1 MLLARKKSA
10 FPLLLERVAGKM
22 AGETLEI
29 RELNRASGDGQPS
42 QFRCAKKSE
51 RAGEV
56 GVGDK
61 KMKKNKLLMFLLIL
75 NIITVTCLFYTCWL
89 ISLWKMQAM
98 LTAEYKAKY
107 WAESMYNKKMI
118 SKLRLVL
125 KDGPEPSVTK
135 PTEFD
140 GPYVIM
146 EWYAYT
152 SPFIGGRNSPSV
164 KIGRTIVEAY
174 NTQMKEMYE
183 HPEEYKKQIE
193 YDAKLW
199 QKKILG
205 KNDANKPEEVNDK

>member
-1 MLLARKKSA
+1 MLFARKKST
-10 FPLLLERVAGKM
+10 FFLLLDRVV
-22 AGETLEI
+22 GENGRQDKRYE
-29 RELNRASGDGQPS
+29 NRAETATTDNLEKQ
-42 QFRCAKKSE
+42 SE

-56 GVGDK
+56 CVGDTQ
-61 KMKKNKLLMFLLIL
+61 MKKNKLLIFLLIL

-125 KDGPEPSVTK
+125 KDEPEPSVTK

-164 KIGRTIVEAY
+164 KVGRITVEAY
-174 NTQMKEMYE
+174 NTTMKEMYE
-183 HPEEYKKQIE
+183 HPDEYKKQIE
-193 YDAKLW
+193 YDVKLW
-199 QKKILG
+199 QKKIMG